1 MLNAIAVVQVTTTS
15 VTIGFTREEE
25 HLKARGNQA
34 RDPWFGMSPNDRQF
48 IMAQAQAFLPD
59 VAKRMLVA

>member
-1 MLNAIAVVQVTTTS
+1 
-15 VTIGFTREEE
+15 
-25 HLKARGNQA
+25 
-34 RDPWFGMSPNDRQF
+34 MSPNDRQF